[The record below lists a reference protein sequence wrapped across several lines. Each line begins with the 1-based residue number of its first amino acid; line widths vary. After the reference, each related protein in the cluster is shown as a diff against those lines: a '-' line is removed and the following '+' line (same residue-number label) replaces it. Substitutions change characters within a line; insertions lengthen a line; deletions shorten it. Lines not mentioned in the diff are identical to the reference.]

1 MTSQNHDLGLSVGRV
16 RSTDVELTWTPAP
29 GQERYRVIRDGREIG
44 SCSGQAFIDEEA
56 CPDTEYEYRVLPT
69 EQAAG
74 NAVAKVRTGPWPAD
88 AGDIRPL
95 HARPLEPGEPLVLTL
110 RGRPT
115 SGEEKT
121 RLALRT
127 VAGSRYYST
136 GLYWPP
142 GQDVSVEAS
151 GDLGPGRVLK
161 LWAGAPYVVAPDGQS
176 ESPQPREHSALEAG
190 ANRRRD
196 EAGGMLYVEYSAAP
210 SDTVVVRLTGVEAA
224 PYFVAGSTSQD
235 DWLRMLRENSASPY
249 AEIVSRRVIITC
261 LRETMLQLAEEQTAR
276 GTAQEDVLRM
286 LETVILLEDTYAGL
300 SDEAGTAPEHRRSD
314 LAEHFVHV
322 PSTGSFIAAT
332 VNRCIKLHGSSV
344 GWVTTLSQAAG
355 WGLSHELGHHRQQFI
370 WTQQALAEVTP
381 NLFALH
387 VQKVFGRPN
396 RLVVDNRYE
405 QAAAYLDG
413 LHTASGQISAGP
425 EATGAPAS
433 PWNGLVM
440 LRQISLALG
449 EEGWTRLFR
458 MARENPE
465 IPFARQEAAGTWR
478 VIIYLLCRAFQH
490 DLRDHFRAWGLSP
503 VYDDAFHHRLDT
515 LRLPTPSPAPTTRQ
529 ER

>member
-1 MTSQNHDLGLSVGRV
+1 MPQNHDLGLSVGRV
-16 RSTDVELTWTPAP
+16 LPTSVELTWTPDP
-29 GQERYRVIRDGREIG
+29 GQEWYRIVRDDREIG
-44 SCSGQAFIDEEA
+44 SCSGQCFIDEEA
-56 CPDTEYEYRVLPT
+56 CPDTEYAYRVLSND
-69 EQAAG
+69 QAAG
-74 NAVAKVRTGPWPAD
+74 DAVVKVRTGPWPTD
-88 AGDIRPL
+88 AGDIRPP
-95 HARPLEPGEPLVLTL
+95 HARPPEPGEPLVLTL
-110 RGRPT
+110 RGRPA

-127 VAGSRYYST
+127 VAGSRYHST

-142 GQDVSVEAS
+142 GQEVSVEVS

-161 LWAGAPYVVAPDGQS
+161 LWTGAPYLVAPEGQS
-176 ESPQPREHSALEAG
+176 ESPQPREHPALEAG

-196 EAGGMLYVEYSAAP
+196 EAGGMLYLEYSAAP
-210 SDTVVVRLTGVEAA
+210 TDTVTVRLTGGQAA

-235 DWLRMLRENSASPY
+235 DWLRMLRENTDSPY

-276 GTAQEDVLRM
+276 GIAQEDVLRM

-300 SDEAGTAPEHRRSD
+300 SDDPGTAPEHRRSD

-332 VNRCIKLHGSSV
+332 VNRCIKLHGSSLA
-344 GWVTTLSQAAG
+344 WITTLSQATG
-355 WGLSHELGHHRQQFI
+355 WGMSHELGHHRQQFI

-387 VQKVFGRPN
+387 VQKAFGRPN
-396 RLVVDNRYE
+396 RLVTDNRYE
-405 QAAAYLDG
+405 QAATYLEG
-413 LHTASGQISAGP
+413 LHASTGRNSAEP

-449 EEGWTRLFR
+449 EGGWTRLFR

-465 IPFARQEAAGTWR
+465 IPFARDDAAGTWR
-478 VIIYLLCRAFQH
+478 VIIYLLCRAFRH
-490 DLRDHFRAWGLSP
+490 DLRDHFRDWGLSP
-503 VYDDAFHHRLDT
+503 VYNDAFHHRLDT
-515 LRLPTPSPAPTTRQ
+515 LRLPPPDPAPTTRKEQ
-529 ER
+529 